1 MARHAYDGGQL
12 NTTFS
17 LSQTEGLA
25 PLPGLAEAALLS
37 VAAQVATVHT
47 LPAEVRII
55 FVTDEYMAELNTN
68 YRAKEGTTDVLSF
81 DLGATPGQPS
91 SGEIYISLPQA
102 ERQALALTVPV
113 FEEVARL
120 LTHGL
125 LHLAGWIHDTRDQ
138 LLTMEGETE
147 RFLNDSELNI
157 PL

>member
-25 PLPGLAEAALLS
+25 PLSGLAEAALLS
-37 VAAQVATVHT
+37 VAAQGAMVHN
-47 LPAEVRII
+47 LPAEVLIV

-120 LTHGL
+120 LIHGL

-138 LLTMEGETE
+138 LLAMEGETE

>member
-1 MARHAYDGGQL
+1 MTRHTYDGRQL

-17 LSQTEGLA
+17 LSQTEGIA
-25 PLPGLAEAALLS
+25 PLPGNAETALLN
-37 VAAQVATVHT
+37 VAAHVAAAQA
-47 LPAEVRII
+47 LPTEVCIV

-81 DLGATPGQPS
+81 NLGSTPGQPS

-102 ERQALALTVPV
+102 KRQALALTVPV

-138 LLTMEGETE
+138 LLAMESETE
-147 RFLNDSELNI
+147 RFLNDTELNI